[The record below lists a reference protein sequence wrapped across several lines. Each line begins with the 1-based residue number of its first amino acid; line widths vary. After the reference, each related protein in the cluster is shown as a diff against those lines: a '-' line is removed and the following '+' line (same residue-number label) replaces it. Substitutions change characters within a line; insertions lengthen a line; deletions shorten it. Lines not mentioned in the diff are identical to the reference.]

1 MKQTTTEGLILVAK
15 PFWVTAVVDGEF
27 LCVYRSVLVHDTDPV
42 LQPVNDLLNRHEHRI
57 LASQTERDDNMM
69 FGEGVA
75 TIYRIGQRFEA
86 AS

>member
-1 MKQTTTEGLILVAK
+1 MKQTTTEGLILVDK

-42 LQPVNDLLNRHEHRI
+42 LQPVNDLLNRHDNRVVT
-57 LASQTERDDNMM
+57 SVVGRDDNMM
-69 FGEGVA
+69 FGQGVA
-75 TIYRIGQRFEA
+75 TIYRIGERLES